1 MSQLFPTRGAGTAL
15 ARLTNDQ
22 PKRLRP
28 VTAKVQGPG
37 LETKGLP
44 VISYPI
50 ELFFGMARTDAD
62 ATSARRAMRA
72 YALCYSCLRYRAT
85 KLIEPPVWIVDETDE
100 GESWL
105 KGEHVLSG
113 LLEQPNPDMEMQ
125 EFLDLV
131 SLYLDTTGACLIVL
145 NKDNAGRVASMYP
158 FSRDDFSVQ
167 EADGRLFGRFQVR
180 GMRGTDWK
188 RPDEV
193 IYLRSP
199 DPETLYSV
207 ISPTD
212 VALSHVNLGRA
223 MVTAIR
229 SALRNAV
236 RPGAVVTVQ
245 GELSD
250 EGFRRLKQEVA
261 ANYEGVYNAGAT
273 VLFEGGAILTEAK
286 GATLKEMSLG
296 PLQEDVESAICAA
309 YGLHPVLVGGKVGI
323 QATSG
328 MSDSIKPLTDKAYDD
343 VIIPRW
349 SYISRAFTRGLL
361 RPIDPRPRRFI
372 RFDTSKVRALQPD
385 LTARVQEAAGAVGFW
400 TVNEQRA
407 HTMRPPLPDG
417 DILAADRLTAQQE
430 AEAQNAANRAA
441 RTREDA
447 GQKMV
452 GIIDGP
458 LTLRAGERFEVLLD
472 PDRNIR
478 KNGHP

>member
-1 MSQLFPTRGAGTAL
+1 MTLFPTRGAGTAL
-15 ARLTNDQ
+15 ARLAPQ
-22 PKRLRP
+22 EPKRLKP

-44 VISYPI
+44 VISYPV
-50 ELFFGMARTDAD
+50 ELFFGMARADVD
-62 ATSARRAMRA
+62 ATTARNAMA
-72 YALCYSCLRYRAT
+72 VYALCYACLRYRAT

-100 GESWL
+100 GETWL
-105 KGEHVLSG
+105 KGEHPLSV
-113 LLEQPNPDMEMQ
+113 LLETPNPDMEMQ

-131 SLYLDTTGACLIVL
+131 SLYLDTTGACLIVK
-145 NKDNAGRVASMYP
+145 NQDNAGRVASMYP
-158 FSRDDFSVQ
+158 FARDEFSVQ
-167 EADGRLFGRFQVR
+167 AANGRLFGRFQVR
-180 GMRGTDWK
+180 SLTGAEWK

-193 IYLRSP
+193 IYLRAA
-199 DPETLYSV
+199 DPRNLYQV
-207 ISPTD
+207 LSPTD

-223 MVTAIR
+223 MVTAVR
-229 SALRNAV
+229 SALRNSV

-250 EGFRRLKQEVA
+250 AGFARLRDEVA
-261 ANYEGVYNAGAT
+261 LNYEGVYNAGKT
-273 VLFEGGAILTEAK
+273 VLFEGGATLQEAK
-286 GATLKEMSLG
+286 GATLKEMALG
-296 PLQEDVESAICAA
+296 PLQEDVEAGICAA

-361 RPIDPRPRRFI
+361 RPVDSRPRRFI

-430 AEAQNAANRAA
+430 AEAQNAANRAS

-447 GQKMV
+447 GQKS
-452 GIIDGP
+452 
-458 LTLRAGERFEVLLD
+458 E
-472 PDRNIR
+472 
-478 KNGHP
+478 NGNGNGKHIPPTWQRSY